1 MKSELKSATSL
12 AELCVALDKKLS
24 PHTPNGLASGSLIL
38 QPTAERR
45 RSGSHYTPRAL
56 TEPIVAEQIL
66 VLKVCDPAM
75 GSGAFLVAVCRY
87 LAVWLVTLSEHL
99 PFTFV
104 GHAAP
109 AAGRRVGAG
118 S

>member
-38 QPTAERR
+38 QPTAE
-45 RSGSHYTPRAL
+45 
-56 TEPIVAEQIL
+56 QIL
-66 VLKVCDPAM
+66 ALKVCDPAM

-87 LAVWLVTLSEHL
+87 LADWLVTLSEHL